1 MKVKLVSIM
10 ILLLLIHF
18 RAKSQIDT
26 NKISQN
32 LLYIECLGIGGY
44 GSFNYERIILTLNNT
59 NIGLRIGISTYK
71 IKDYTTKF
79 NQDIIL
85 PIKINKYYGNKH
97 KIELGF
103 GQTISSIVQV
113 NYSNWEPKRVKNLHA
128 NFTIGYRYQKDK
140 GGFLFRAG
148 YTPLIEFYR
157 YYRHWGGIS
166 IGYAF

>member
-10 ILLLLIHF
+10 ILLLLIHY

-26 NKISQN
+26 NQISQN
-32 LLYIECLGIGGY
+32 LLYLECLGIGGY
-44 GSFNYERIILTLNNT
+44 GSFNYERIMLIKKKKS
-59 NIGLRIGISTYK
+59 IGLRIGISTYR

-79 NQDIIL
+79 NPDIMI
-85 PIKINKYYGNKH
+85 PVTISRFYGNKH

-103 GQTISSIVQV
+103 GQTISSIVQA
-113 NYSNWEPKRVKNLHA
+113 NHSNWEPERVTNLNA

-140 GGFLFRAG
+140 GGFLFRAS